1 MQESGVRRG
10 LVIALLLIAA
20 LVAIADTWVRLVAP
34 NVPAYVDLVLLVLGA
49 VAAAGWLFVG
59 KPARDTQAMTDV
71 IAGAPPRADTG
82 DILLLLAALGINRLG
97 IDERHKDTLVRLL
110 AAVVVGGLLVA
121 WHVQLL
127 SITAR

>member
-1 MQESGVRRG
+1 MSGSRG
-10 LVIALLLIAA
+10 GLIIALLLTAVI
-20 LVAIADTWVRLVAP
+20 VAIADTWARLVAS
-34 NVPAYVDLVLLVLGA
+34 NVPAYVDFVLLALGV

-71 IAGAPPRADTG
+71 IAGAPPRADAV
-82 DILLLLAALGINRLG
+82 DIVVLLAALGINRLG
-97 IDERHKDTLVRLL
+97 IDERRKDTLVRLL
-110 AAVVVGGLLVA
+110 AAIVVGGLLVA